1 MTQDYYTMSDI
12 AKACGISRQ
21 AVYKRLSADA
31 NLANQFAKA
40 ALTIDNRKVYTVDA
54 LQALQIPISKPSVTL
69 AEKEL
74 QETVKRLT
82 AERDNLQRDLDN
94 QRNEVDRLKKELEAA
109 KQRAESEKSVHETIV
124 TGLNNHIDSLKAE
137 VNRLSDR
144 LDTVHEKHAEQLE
157 KVSTDFA
164 DRLTAAID
172 KLNEQ
177 HTEQLTRANQLT
189 HEAHALQA
197 GQLQKDSAQLVTVAD
212 DHKPTLWQRL
222 FKRKQ

>member
-12 AKACGISRQ
+12 AKACNISRQ
-21 AVYKRLSADA
+21 AIYKRLSADA
-31 NLANQFAKA
+31 NLAKQFDSA
-40 ALTIDNRKVYTVDA
+40 AVTIDNRKVYTVDA
-54 LQALQIPISKPSVTL
+54 IQALLSAISKQSVTP
-69 AEKEL
+69 AERAL
-74 QETVKRLT
+74 QDTVKQLT
-82 AERDNLQRDLDN
+82 TERDNLRQKSDN
-94 QRNEVDRLKKELEAA
+94 LQNEVDRLKQELEAA
-109 KQRAESEKSVHETIV
+109 KQSAETEKRVHEATV
-124 TGLNNHIDSLKAE
+124 TGLNNQIDSLKAE
-137 VNRLSDR
+137 VATLLTRF
-144 LDTVHEKHAEQLE
+144 DTASEKHAEQLQ
-157 KVSTDFA
+157 KASNDFA